1 MKSSCLSLAFFLN
14 PHRISAYVT
23 LSDSFQYQMPFV
35 NIDNIT
41 RWDQRKKNMSTLPK
55 KYKYIFIKLIF
66 GYEHIFSFIN
76 IYHVLRTNVYTNVHI
91 NFIKHICIDIYFL
104 STYFS
109 WTYTGIYFHEY
120 IFTFYDYS
128 HFGYTKVFFFLNT
141 TNKKQEKVLGIF
153 RLGKGF
159 N

>member
-91 NFIKHICIDIYFL
+91 NFIKHICIDIYFF
-104 STYFS
+104 STYFFMNIYRYLLS
-109 WTYTGIYFHEY
+109 WIYIY
-120 IFTFYDYS
+120 ILWLFPLWIHKS
-128 HFGYTKVFFFLNT
+128 LFFFKYNQQKT
-141 TNKKQEKVLGIF
+141 RKSSWHFSIRQRF
-153 RLGKGF
+153 
-159 N
+159 